1 MLLLHL
7 ICNIYITM
15 ISRFYEIM
23 YYIAYIVRLT
33 LVVILNK
40 YYKHIILSYRNIY
53 IEFLLNINI
62 ERNFY

>member
-1 MLLLHL
+1 
-7 ICNIYITM
+7 M